1 MLAINNENIFLLTMQ
16 DWKLLR
22 LKLQKYMEKVKVA
35 AVALARRETS
45 TRLLLLQRRHTVWL
59 KLSWDAKSFCF
70 IFGILLKFYD
80 LLYFLMTIR

>member
-1 MLAINNENIFLLTMQ
+1 MRMFFLQTLQ

-45 TRLLLLQRRHTVWL
+45 TFWRAVSKRDELN
-59 KLSWDAKSFCF
+59 
-70 IFGILLKFYD
+70 ILVLFATYGTRSKISV
-80 LLYFLMTIR
+80 LNQMCQIW